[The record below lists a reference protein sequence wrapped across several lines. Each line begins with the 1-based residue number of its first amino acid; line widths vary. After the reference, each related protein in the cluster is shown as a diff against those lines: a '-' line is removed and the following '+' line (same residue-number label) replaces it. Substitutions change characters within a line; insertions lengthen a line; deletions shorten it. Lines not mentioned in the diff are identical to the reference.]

1 MKKCIALSVLA
12 AISIVSD
19 AHAQQQKMSS
29 SLVNDQGF
37 RITNFNVRASG
48 SGCVGSQDYVKVDAP
63 NDPTSKGTSRMQ
75 WSTATKQDGGVL
87 CSNGV
92 WFSGSGPNKGQQG
105 GSTRDVLIKNGAY
118 YR

>member
-1 MKKCIALSVLA
+1 MKMMIVVAGVFVAALTVEA
-12 AISIVSD
+12 N
-19 AHAQQQKMSS
+19 AQQQKMQTSW
-29 SLVNDQGF
+29 VNEQGF
-37 RITNFNVRASG
+37 RVTNFNVRASG

-75 WSTATKQDGGVL
+75 WTTATKQDGGVL